1 MTDSSLE
8 STNSQIDSISS
19 IRPLTNGS
27 STELNNN
34 RKNSNNTSETKNSS
48 AVPKSEFLSPADRVN
63 IENNRAKYFS
73 GLKSN
78 LQADMETFLE
88 LIWALC
94 YLVYGVTVSFILIFI
109 PRRFRYKDVSGQVV
123 LVTGAGSGIGRMMA
137 KKLALNHGATIVA
150 WDINKQGNDETVKE
164 IKEAGGNAFGYVV
177 DVSSRASIYEAA
189 DKVKAEVGKVEI
201 LINNAG
207 IVSGR
212 PFLDTPDH
220 LIEKTMQVNVNSN
233 FWTIKAFLPAMMKD
247 GHGHIVTIAST
258 AGLIG
263 VNRLVDYCTS
273 KYAQIGLTEAIQN
286 ELRSEKGYEKIYT
299 TVVCP
304 YFINTGMFDGVRSK
318 IIPILKPENV
328 VNDVVAGILT
338 NQEQVV
344 MPRWLYPLLC
354 MKMALPGEVGRRVAS
369 ALGINGTMMGFKGRV
384 GTAAPTSA
392 KLK

>member
-1 MTDSSLE
+1 MAEALKSYH
-8 STNSQIDSISS
+8 ISNLS
-19 IRPLTNGS
+19 ETLFRHN
-27 STELNNN
+27 STENASIYLFFQNEILLYFV
-34 RKNSNNTSETKNSS
+34 TSAGVVLTLMI
-48 AVPKSEFLSPADRVN
+48 ALVHRGLSDIHHVDW
-63 IENNRAKYFS
+63 E

-88 LIWALC
+88 LVWALC
-94 YLVYGVTVSFILIFI
+94 YLVYGVTVSIILTFI

-123 LVTGAGSGIGRMMA
+123 LITGAGSGIGKMMA

-164 IKEAGGNAFGYVV
+164 IIEAGGNATGYVV

-212 PFLDTPDH
+212 KFLDTPDH
-220 LIEKTMQVNVNSN
+220 LIEKTMQVNVISN
-233 FWTIKAFLPAMMKD
+233 FWTIKAFLPGMMSS
-247 GHGHIVTIAST
+247 GTGHIVTIAST

-263 VNRLVDYCTS
+263 VNRLVDYCAS
-273 KYAQIGLTEAIQN
+273 KYAAIGLSESIQN
-286 ELRSEKGYEKIYT
+286 ELRAEKGYNKIYT

-318 IIPILKPENV
+318 IVPILKPV
-328 VNDVVAGILT
+328 DAVNDIVAGILT
-338 NQEQVV
+338 NQEQIV

-354 MKMALPGEVGRRVAS
+354 MKMALPGEVGRRVAA
-369 ALGINGTMMGFKGRV
+369 ALGISGTMMGFKGRV
-384 GTAAPTSA
+384 GAPTPVKGTANKS
-392 KLK
+392 LK